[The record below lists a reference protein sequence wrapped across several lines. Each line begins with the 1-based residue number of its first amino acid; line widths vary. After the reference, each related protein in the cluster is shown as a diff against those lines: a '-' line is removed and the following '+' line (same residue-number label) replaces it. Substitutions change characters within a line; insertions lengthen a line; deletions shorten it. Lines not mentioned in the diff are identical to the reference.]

1 MPATPLRATST
12 TPSGTMNAMKC
23 STLPVLPAISK
34 MKLAAPASITL
45 ARADDLPET
54 FQSTAAFAAGGISAF
69 LPIMRD
75 RFGNDRLRVN
85 TLPDFGSPGSIKF
98 TGVALAWL
106 AQDDVLFR

>member
-12 TPSGTMNAMKC
+12 RPSGTMNAMKC

-54 FQSTAAFAAGGISAF
+54 FQSTAAFAAAQISAF
-69 LPIMRD
+69 LLVMRD
-75 RFGNDRLRVN
+75 RAGNDRLTVN
-85 TLPDFGSPGSIKF
+85 TLPDFGSLDSI
-98 TGVALAWL
+98 TLNGVAPSKLA
-106 AQDDVLFR
+106 ADDFVFG